1 MTAPLRERILRAELT
16 DSQLGMFYLGQ
27 VGFVFIFRGKYVLID
42 AYLSGKTVQE
52 TGSWGRNYPAPIT
65 PEELDF
71 IDIVLCSHDHSD
83 HTDPETLRRLAM
95 SNDKACFIVPAAY
108 LDNVVSYGVPKE
120 RLIPARESFT
130 LSFPDIEITPLPSA
144 HEELHQ
150 DENGDYFEMGYRF
163 NFGGA
168 VTLYHS
174 GDCCIYEGLAEK
186 VGTVDI
192 ACLPVNGRS
201 FYRLHRN
208 VIGNMT
214 LEEAVVFAKE
224 AGAKL
229 FIPLHFDLFPGN
241 TLPPSYI
248 PAAVDVYAKGMP
260 YKIFTPGEG
269 FVYMDLN

>member
-1 MTAPLRERILRAELT
+1 MKVSLKERILNARLL
-16 DSQLGMFYLGQ
+16 DDQLGMFYIGQ
-27 VGFVFIFRGKYVLID
+27 VGFIFKFRGKYILID
-42 AYLSGKTVQE
+42 AYLSGKDRSE
-52 TGSWGRNYPAPIT
+52 PGGWRNYPSPIT

-71 IDIVLCSHDHSD
+71 IDIVLSTHDHSD
-83 HTDPETLRRLAM
+83 HTDPETLSRLAA
-95 SNDKACFIVPAAY
+95 SNEKACFIMPAAY
-108 LDNVVSYGVPKE
+108 LENVVKYGVPRE
-120 RLIPARESFT
+120 RLIPAHNASPLTFG
-130 LSFPDIEITPLPSA
+130 DITIVPLPSA

-163 NFGGA
+163 DFGG
-168 VTLYHS
+168 VISLYHS
-174 GDCCIYEGLAEK
+174 GDSCIYDGLAED

-201 FYRLHRN
+201 FYRLKRN

-214 LEEAVVFAKE
+214 LEEAVIFAKE

-229 FIPLHFDLFPGN
+229 FVPLHFDLFPGN

-248 PAAVDVYAKGMP
+248 PAAVDEYAKGMP

-269 FVYMDLN
+269 IVYADLNS